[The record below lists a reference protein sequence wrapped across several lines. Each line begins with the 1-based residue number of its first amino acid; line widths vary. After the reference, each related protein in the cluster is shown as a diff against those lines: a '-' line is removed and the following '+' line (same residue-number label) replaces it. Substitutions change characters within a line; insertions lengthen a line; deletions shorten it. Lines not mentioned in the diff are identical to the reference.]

1 MAKINHISIDVTNA
15 KKCAVKTDKFRII
28 NFNVGNGK
36 TIEDLVHNE
45 PPFFHFQVLR
55 PVSREQA
62 DNAIAY
68 FKEHKKIYISWTNST
83 DILLYL
89 GCTESVYLRSKVVVD
104 FDDDEFENILPQV
117 AHRFR
122 FHKND
127 MQCSKTCV
135 NIT

>member
-15 KKCAVKTDKFRII
+15 KECAVLPDKFRII

-45 PPFFHFQVLR
+45 PPYFHFQVLR
-55 PVSREQA
+55 PESREQA
-62 DNAIAY
+62 DKAIAY
-68 FKEHKKIYISWTNST
+68 FKEHKKIYILWTNST

-104 FDDDEFENILPQV
+104 FEDEEFDNILPQV
-117 AHRFR
+117 AHWFR

-127 MQCSKTCV
+127 MQCSKTGV

>member
-62 DNAIAY
+62 DNAMAY

-104 FDDDEFENILPQV
+104 FDDEFENILPQV
-117 AHRFR
+117 AHWFR

>member
-104 FDDDEFENILPQV
+104 FDDEFENILPQV
-117 AHRFR
+117 AHWFR

>member
-15 KKCAVKTDKFRII
+15 KECAVKTDKFRII

-104 FDDDEFENILPQV
+104 FDDEFENILPQV
-117 AHRFR
+117 AHWFR

>member
-15 KKCAVKTDKFRII
+15 KECAVTPDKFRII

-36 TIEDLVHNE
+36 TIEDLVHNA
-45 PPFFHFQVLR
+45 PPYFHFQVLR
-55 PVSREQA
+55 PESREQA
-62 DNAIAY
+62 DKAIAY

-104 FDDDEFENILPQV
+104 FDDDEFENILSQV
-117 AHRFR
+117 AHWFR

-127 MQCSKTCV
+127 MQSSKTGV
-135 NIT
+135 SIT

>member
-15 KKCAVKTDKFRII
+15 KECAVTPDKFRII

-45 PPFFHFQVLR
+45 PPYFHFQVLH
-55 PVSREQA
+55 PESREQA
-62 DNAIAY
+62 DKVIAY

-83 DILLYL
+83 DVLLYL

-104 FDDDEFENILPQV
+104 FKDEEFDNILPQA
-117 AHRFR
+117 AHWYR

-127 MQCSKTCV
+127 MQGRKTDV
-135 NIT
+135 SIT

>member
-117 AHRFR
+117 SLWFR